1 MVEKLDN
8 AQQDRNGC
16 SQGPN
21 PGQDKGTLLVT
32 TLAPPPPFFLTR
44 SGNLEMFLG
53 VSSLFKAWLEQGT
66 RALPSS
72 GSRHMSRLF
81 E

>member
-1 MVEKLDN
+1 MDAHRVRIQAKI
-8 AQQDRNGC
+8 
-16 SQGPN
+16 
-21 PGQDKGTLLVT
+21 KGLYWSLPWP
-32 TLAPPPPFFLTR
+32 LPPPFFLTR